1 MSIPLTING
10 TDYDYPEQGD
20 VSWGPD
26 ATDWAVAVTNGM
38 LQKAGG
44 TFQLLAEVDFGTSYG
59 LKSLYYK
66 SRTSNP
72 ASAGQIRLARTDVI
86 SFRNQA
92 NAANLD
98 LGVNSSNEL
107 TFDGVVVSGAVQ
119 TIGTI
124 DSETKSAN
132 GAVIDGVDLV
142 LQTADETYP
151 GLVSISDQAM
161 SGHKQFTDGVTAG
174 DPGTEGSGINIS
186 GVTFNSTFK
195 VSDIDGTN
203 FAQTI
208 LHRHSTLLEPLIVGA
223 RSNSNTSAHADV
235 TGGQGLFTI
244 YGVGYA
250 GSNYKLFGSITLAAS
265 SSGSISNTSSPGKIV
280 LSVTADSATSPSAAL
295 TIEQDKSATFAGDV
309 VVAGDLTVNGT
320 TTYINTTNM
329 DVTDKSIKVNFGGND
344 ASSEGAGIEVVRT
357 TTNGSIIYAAAAA
370 SKWKIG
376 NSGAE
381 VEVADISTAQ
391 TLTNKTINGSNNTL
405 SNIPVASLA
414 TLTASRAVQTSAGGV
429 LEVATTTSTEL
440 GYVSGV
446 TSSIQTQLNNKQDL
460 ITVVTPGA
468 YPYTALNSTIILVD
482 TSAARS
488 IQLPAPSANFMVTI
502 KDAVGSANTNNITV
516 LRNGSEQIEGVA
528 ASRVLSANWGSW
540 TFVSNGTNWFMI

>member
-244 YGVGYA
+244 YGAGYA

-488 IQLPAPSANFMVTI
+488 IQLPAPSANFTVTI